1 MFKHQEK
8 RCNAIAW
15 IAKIKGDTIIARTY
29 SGFRRLTASNEILK
43 SLIKLPLESSIV
55 IEGVCSE
62 EEIIVESYRVLNL
75 PKFER
80 RIDYTA
86 DLRSVDPVELAKNSH
101 WYLRNPLWAKILK
114 IQEHI
119 VNSAREFLHKKG
131 FTELLPLVIS
141 PATDPGLRGA
151 RKVKAC
157 IYGVEHE
164 VSSSIIM
171 YKQATA
177 AVFGKVFFVA
187 RNVREEPPENI
198 ISGRHLVEFTQIDLE
213 IANASLNDVIDLGE
227 GIVYYICEK
236 TKSNEELLSGVND
249 SLECF
254 KPPYPR
260 VTYDDA
266 LSIVSKLGFNV
277 KWGVELTSEAEIALA
292 NYFNSP
298 VWITEFPSISRG
310 FYYLQNPR
318 DSRYNVDFNLIMPGV
333 CGEVI
338 DGGLREY
345 TYEKLIERIRLHN
358 EPLEKYEWF
367 LDLAKHGGIPPSAGL
382 GLGVERLT
390 MYIAGLRH
398 IALATAFPKLP
409 GLTKTP

>member
-1 MFKHQEK
+1 M
-8 RCNAIAW
+8 RCSVIAW
-15 IAKIKGDTIIARTY
+15 IAKNDGDTVIARTY
-29 SGFRRLTASNEILK
+29 SGFRKLTASSEVFK
-43 SLIKLPLESSIV
+43 SLLKLPLESSIV
-55 IEGVCSE
+55 IEGLCSE
-62 EEIIVESYRVLNL
+62 EEILVESYRVLSL

-80 RIDYTA
+80 KVDYTI

-101 WYLRNPLWAKILK
+101 WYLRNPFWAKILK
-114 IQEHI
+114 IQERI
-119 VNSAREFLHKKG
+119 INSAREFLYKEG

-177 AVFGKVFFVA
+177 AVFGKVFFIA

-198 ISGRHLVEFTQIDLE
+198 LSGRHLVEFTQIDLE
-213 IANASLNDVIDLGE
+213 IAYASFNDAIDLGE
-227 GIVYYICEK
+227 RMVYYICEEV
-236 TKSNEELLSGVND
+236 KSDGRLLSGVND
-249 SLECF
+249 ELKCF

-266 LSIVSKLGFNV
+266 LSIVNKLGFNV

-292 NYFNSP
+292 KYFNSP
-298 VWITEFPSISRG
+298 IWITGFPSISRG
-310 FYYLQNPR
+310 FYYLQNPH
-318 DSRYNVDFNLIMPGV
+318 DSRYNMDFNLIMPGV

-345 TYEKLIERIRLHN
+345 TYEKLVNRIRLHN
-358 EPLEKYEWF
+358 ELPEKYEWF

-390 MYIAGLRH
+390 MYIAGVRH

-409 GLTKTP
+409 GLTRTP